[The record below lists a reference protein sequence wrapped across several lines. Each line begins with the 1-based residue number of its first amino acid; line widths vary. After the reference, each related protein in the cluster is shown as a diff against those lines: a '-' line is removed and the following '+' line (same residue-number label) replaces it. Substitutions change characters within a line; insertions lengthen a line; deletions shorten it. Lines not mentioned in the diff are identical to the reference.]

1 MRKTITVNGK
11 GATIQQARIGA
22 YATLKADYKNNILV
36 YSLTDSKEIVA
47 PKPGS
52 QCTTTNNPP
61 QGARKWETK
70 HIVYGINPVNPDDIK
85 KFAEFDDKTSAL
97 KEAKAMALK
106 HQVEVQVRVEKIQTN
121 LGTAGLPAGISAVV
135 VPKMTEGLWEFTLDV
150 EVLH

>member
-11 GATIQQARIGA
+11 GATMQQARVAA
-22 YATLKADYKNNILV
+22 YAALKAEYKNNILV
-36 YSLTDSKEIVA
+36 YALVDTKEIVA
-47 PKPGS
+47 PKPGT
-52 QCTTTNNPP
+52 QCSTTNNPP

-70 HIVYGINPVNPDDIK
+70 HMVYGINPTNPSDVK

-106 HQVEVQVRVEKIQTN
+106 HQVEVQVHIEKVQTN
-121 LGTAGLPAGISAVV
+121 LGTSGLPAGITAVV

-150 EVLH
+150 EVA